1 MDAEI
6 EALPLPESMQDL
18 IKAQINIFA
27 FPQCEVSQHIL
38 DLFALVEETVR
49 EAGDSPSS
57 HSAVR
62 LFGTGLGPL
71 QSHFFVFVSFFA
83 MRAMNDP
90 TIRTDMN

>member
-1 MDAEI
+1 
-6 EALPLPESMQDL
+6 MQDL

-71 QSHFFVFVSFFA
+71 QSHFYQPQAVSNFAVGSSSFLLFFSGDFCFLAMVF
-83 MRAMNDP
+83 
-90 TIRTDMN
+90 

>member
-1 MDAEI
+1 MIQADVDAEL

-27 FPQCEVSQHIL
+27 LPQCEVSQHIL

-49 EAGDSPSS
+49 EAGDSSSS

-62 LFGTGLGPL
+62 PFGTGRATI
-71 QSHFFVFVSFFA
+71 HYFFVCLLFVKKSFIFLEV
-83 MRAMNDP
+83 N
-90 TIRTDMN
+90 